1 MGSEQGFSFR
11 PSTMTNT
18 SAATTTPS
26 AAPPSMKL
34 LIDTAS
40 QRIVFAEAG
49 KDVVDFIFGLLAM
62 PLGAVDRLLA
72 GDGALGSIA
81 NVYASVEKMDAAHL
95 QSAQARDLLLVDLP
109 APEQSSRSCTCAAAQ
124 DLVTSPTSPMFTLP
138 SAPRHQPQFRNFTFS
153 RRADDPNHALPM
165 FLYRCATCL
174 SSPYLQ
180 GGRGLVQG
188 VSTYTVMD
196 DLIVTPASS
205 VSSVALLKK
214 LGFKDLDKVEE
225 RTVNIGRNE
234 ALGILKAA
242 LHSKTVLTDAL
253 LANKKN

>member
-1 MGSEQGFSFR
+1 
-11 PSTMTNT
+11 MTNT
-18 SAATTTPS
+18 SAATTPS

-40 QRIVFAEAG
+40 QRVLFAEAG

-81 NVYASVEKMDAAHL
+81 NVYASVEKMDAEHL
-95 QSAQARDLLLVDLP
+95 QSTQARDLLLVDLPAPAP

-124 DLVTSPTSPMFTLP
+124 AQVTSPTSPMFALP
-138 SAPRHQPQFRNFTFS
+138 SAPRYQPQFTNFTFS
-153 RRADDPNHALPM
+153 RADDPNHALPM

-180 GGRGLVQG
+180 GGGRGLVQG

-196 DLIVTPASS
+196 DLTVTPASS
-205 VSSVALLKK
+205 VSSVTMLKK

-225 RTVNIGRNE
+225 RTVSIGRNE
-234 ALGILKAA
+234 ALGILKGA

-253 LANKKN
+253 LAKEELKKRAHISS